1 MKRNYLMSVLVLSIA
16 LTSSSLFFA
25 AGAGAQANTDSGVA
39 AKGFSVGLGN
49 AVLSKVGDEAGGFKV
64 ESYDKDSGI
73 ITLTK
78 GDMTVRVK
86 DGVNISNFSLASDG
100 SYSMKAGKV
109 ELKGLNGKELSIIG
123 NNIVVGNT
131 SIVIN
136 TANPVVIEQSAS
148 GLNMKYGETAVSYK
162 ADNSGKNSVILS
174 DGKVA
179 VNSVVISGTDGKG
192 TVNIAS
198 TSNGVVVANNGNTLN
213 TNQQKTKVEV
223 ALSSESGNS
232 KMTVTAGTTVFAM
245 NSNGENSNIT
255 TLSAEGITVDEGSA
269 LDNTGESVDGA
280 KIETETAA
288 GEKETSSA
296 QQPAEE
302 TAGGSE
308 ETNAFDDLI
317 NPGSETTDTETDRST
332 EIISPSRF

>member
-1 MKRNYLMSVLVLSIA
+1 
-16 LTSSSLFFA
+16 
-25 AGAGAQANTDSGVA
+25 
-39 AKGFSVGLGN
+39 
-49 AVLSKVGDEAGGFKV
+49 
-64 ESYDKDSGI
+64 
-73 ITLTK
+73 
-78 GDMTVRVK
+78 
-86 DGVNISNFSLASDG
+86 
-100 SYSMKAGKV
+100 
-109 ELKGLNGKELSIIG
+109 
-123 NNIVVGNT
+123 
-131 SIVIN
+131 
-136 TANPVVIEQSAS
+136 
-148 GLNMKYGETAVSYK
+148 MKYGETAVSYK